1 MFEVFYAYTEEYKH
15 NECFLKTKQTFA
27 ICTKYNFV
35 RLQNVCDLYIETC
48 MLWNELLLF
57 DVFKNHSPKI
67 HSSIFRKITIDL
79 LSFWGVYDVNLWE
92 KNSGRNLAY
101 KTEAVFPILKQKQ
114 SFRGISQKRLFCN
127 VAFLRFSKP
136 GEMPVTE
143 FILVLYLSVL
153 LACYFTKGWTFCQT
167 I

>member
-1 MFEVFYAYTEEYKH
+1 MLFKDKTNLYNMYKIELRKTSKRLWSAH
-15 NECFLKTKQTFA
+15 RDMYVVKWIAFFRCF
-27 ICTKYNFV
+27 
-35 RLQNVCDLYIETC
+35 
-48 MLWNELLLF
+48 
-57 DVFKNHSPKI
+57 HSPKI

-79 LSFWGVYDVNLWE
+79 LSFWGVYDVNLCE

-114 SFRGISQKRLFCN
+114 SFRGISQKQLFCN